1 MMKRLVALSLALIL
15 IISCAAAS
23 AAGWYRL
30 TDTKRIWNLPSYDSK
45 AIDSYRADWAL
56 YINKSVDS
64 TWASVTFSN
73 GVTGYIEKKYLS
85 RDKNFT
91 AWVSKDTGLKHGPGS
106 GFQNE
111 GSLSKGAKVTVL
123 TNGSNYSFVSSDA
136 GYGYVA
142 NSVLSRKK
150 VSGSGATSGGK
161 SVNYTAWVVT
171 RGDPIGLRGEPSGS
185 DSAVFETYYN
195 GTAVTVL
202 TELGEFSY
210 VRMANGHEGYMRS
223 KYLSRNKPAQI
234 SAQAAAAS
242 IPTGDAPVA
251 PADVQQSSGF
261 PFSATAVKDSE
272 GNSPRLYRGEG
283 LGWSSDVIAVGATV
297 TVLDAGNDP
306 YWWKVQVNGV
316 SGYMPGKFFI
326 R

>member
-45 AIDSYRADWAL
+45 VLDSYRADWAL

-73 GVTGYIEKKYLS
+73 GVAGYIEKKYLS

-202 TELGEFSY
+202 AELGEFSY

-306 YWWKVQVNGV
+306 YWWKVQVSGV

>member
-30 TDTKRIWNLPSYDSK
+30 TDKKRIFNLPSYDSK

-85 RDKNFT
+85 RDKSFT

-123 TNGSNYSFVSSDA
+123 TNGSNYSFISSDA

-306 YWWKVQVNGV
+306 YWWKVQVSGV

>member
-30 TDTKRIWNLPSYDSK
+30 TDKKRIFNLPGYDSK

-85 RDKNFT
+85 RDKSFT

>member
-30 TDTKRIWNLPSYDSK
+30 TDKKRIFNLPGYDSK

-85 RDKNFT
+85 RDKSFT

-111 GSLSKGAKVTVL
+111 GSLSKGAKVTVI
-123 TNGSNYSFVSSDA
+123 TSGSAYSFVSSDA

-202 TELGEFSY
+202 AELGEFSY

>member
-1 MMKRLVALSLALIL
+1 MMKRLVAFLLAMLIL
-15 IISCAAAS
+15 FSCAAAS

-30 TDTKRIWNLPSYDSK
+30 TDKKRIFNLPSYDSK

-64 TWASVTFSN
+64 TWASITFSN

-85 RDKNFT
+85 RDKSFT
-91 AWVSKDTGLKHGPGS
+91 AWVTKDTGLKHGPGS
-106 GFQNE
+106 GFADE

-123 TNGSNYSFVSSDA
+123 TNGSTYSFVSCDA

-142 NSVLSRKK
+142 NALLSRSK
-150 VSGSGATSGGK
+150 VDGSGSTSGGK
-161 SVNYTAWVVT
+161 DVNYTAWVVT
-171 RGDPIGLRGEPSGS
+171 RGDPIGLRSEPSGS
-185 DSAVFETYYN
+185 AGAVFETYYN

-202 TELGEFSY
+202 KELGEFSY
-210 VRMANGHEGYMRS
+210 VRMANGHEGYMRA

-234 SAQAAAAS
+234 SSKAAEDS

-261 PFSATAVKDSE
+261 PFSATAVSDSE
-272 GNSPRLYRGEG
+272 GNSPRVYKGAGE
-283 LGWSSDVIAVGATV
+283 GWSSDIIGAGTSI
-297 TVLDAGNDP
+297 TVLGPSSDIYWYEVQAG
-306 YWWKVQVNGV
+306 GIH
-316 SGYMPGKFFI
+316 GYMPTRFFI

>member
-1 MMKRLVALSLALIL
+1 MMKRLVALLLAM
-15 IISCAAAS
+15 IIVFSCAAAS

-30 TDTKRIWNLPSYDSK
+30 TDKKRIFNLPSYDSK

-64 TWASVTFSN
+64 TWASITFSN

-85 RDKNFT
+85 RDKSFT
-91 AWVSKDTGLKHGPGS
+91 AWISKDTGLKHGPGS
-106 GFQNE
+106 GFANE

-123 TNGSNYSFVSSDA
+123 TNGSNYSFVSSEA

-142 NSVLSRKK
+142 NGVLSRKK
-150 VSGSGATSGGK
+150 VSGSGSTSGGK
-161 SVNYTAWVVT
+161 TVNYTAWVVT
-171 RGDPIGLRGEPSGS
+171 RGDPIGLRAEPSGS
-185 DSAVFETYYN
+185 DSVVFETYYN

-202 TELGEFSY
+202 NELGEFSY

-223 KYLSRNKPAQI
+223 KYLSKNKPAKI
-234 SAQAAAAS
+234 SSQAAEAS

-251 PADVQQSSGF
+251 PADVQQSSSF

-297 TVLDAGNDP
+297 TVVDAGKDP

>member
-30 TDTKRIWNLPSYDSK
+30 TDKKRIFNLPSYDSK

-85 RDKNFT
+85 RDKSFT
-91 AWVSKDTGLKHGPGS
+91 AWVSKDANLKHGPGS
-106 GFQNE
+106 GFANE
-111 GSLSKGAKVTVL
+111 GFLSKGAKVTVI
-123 TNGSNYSFVSSDA
+123 TSGSAYSFVSSDA

-142 NSVLSRKK
+142 NGFLSRSK
-150 VSGSGATSGGK
+150 VSGSGSTSGGRT
-161 SVNYTAWVVT
+161 VNYTAWIAT
-171 RGDPIGLRGEPSGS
+171 RGDPLGLRSEPSGS
-185 DSAVFETYYN
+185 DGAVFETYYN

-234 SAQAAAAS
+234 SNKAAEDS
-242 IPTGDAPVA
+242 IPTGAAPVA

-261 PFSATAVKDSE
+261 PFSATAINDSE
-272 GNSPRLYRGEG
+272 GNSPRVYKGAGE
-283 LGWSSDVIAVGATV
+283 GWSSDIIGAGSSI
-297 TVLDAGNDP
+297 TVLGPSSDIYWYEVSAG
-306 YWWKVQVNGV
+306 GIH
-316 SGYMPGKFFI
+316 GYMPSKFFI

>member
-85 RDKNFT
+85 RDKSFT

-306 YWWKVQVNGV
+306 YWWKVQVSGV

>member
-45 AIDSYRADWAL
+45 VLDSYRADWAL

-85 RDKNFT
+85 RDKSFT

-123 TNGSNYSFVSSDA
+123 TNGSNYSFISSDA

-306 YWWKVQVNGV
+306 YWWKVQVSGV